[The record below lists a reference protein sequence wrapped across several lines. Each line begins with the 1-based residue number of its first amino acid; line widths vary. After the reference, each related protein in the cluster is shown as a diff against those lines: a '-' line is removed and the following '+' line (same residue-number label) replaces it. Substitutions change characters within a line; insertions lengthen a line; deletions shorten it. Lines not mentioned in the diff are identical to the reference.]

1 MPFTMEMKAF
11 SSQYPLFEAETI
23 HVPGNIDG
31 EEVIEIMES
40 ILTSIKKMLGITEE
54 YEHFDSDLIIHINS
68 VFMILTQLGVGPPSG
83 FSIQDKSTTSK
94 EFISDET
101 KLQLVKSYMH
111 MKVRLIFDPPLSS
124 AVIAS
129 MEKMIAEAEWRLNVA
144 AETDEEKSEEYESY
158 DGEYRITPKAFQS
171 QMLDTEN
178 KVLDRNIVVAEVP
191 YYETGNAANGVTS
204 YIAKEGDS
212 K

>member
-1 MPFTMEMKAF
+1 
-11 SSQYPLFEAETI
+11 LFEAETI

-83 FSIQDKSTTSK
+83 FSIQDKSTTWK

-178 KVLDRNIVVAEVP
+178 KVLDRNIVVTEVP

>member
-1 MPFTMEMKAF
+1 
-11 SSQYPLFEAETI
+11 
-23 HVPGNIDG
+23 
-31 EEVIEIMES
+31 MES

-68 VFMILTQLGVGPPSG
+68 VFMILTQLGVGAPSG
-83 FSIQDKSTTSK
+83 FSIQDKSTTWK

-101 KLQLVKSYMH
+101 KLQLVKSYTH
-111 MKVRLIFDPPLSS
+111 MKVKLLFDPPLSS

-129 MEKMIAEAEWRLNVA
+129 MEKMIAEAEWRLNIA
-144 AETDEEKSEEYESY
+144 AETNIEKSEEYESY
-158 DGEYRITPKAFQS
+158 DGEYKITPKAFQS

-178 KVLDRNIVVAEVP
+178 KVLDRNIVVTQVP
-191 YYETGNAANGVTS
+191 YYEIGNEANGVTS
-204 YIAKEGDS
+204 YIAKGGNS